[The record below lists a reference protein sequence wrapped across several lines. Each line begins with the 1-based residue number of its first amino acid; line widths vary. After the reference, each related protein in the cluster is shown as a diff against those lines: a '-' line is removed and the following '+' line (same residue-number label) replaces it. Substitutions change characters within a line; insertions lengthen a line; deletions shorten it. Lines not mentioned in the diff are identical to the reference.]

1 MARVKKNHYRLGQD
15 VVFIWSG
22 KLRMG
27 NIEERRPKNKKIFYN
42 VRGDDGKLY
51 EHMHVDDSEIAAI
64 LSHET
69 AIVGKALAK
78 KKEMSLEPEVEEFE
92 SLDDPLEDI

>member
-1 MARVKKNHYRLGQD
+1 MTRVKKNHYRLGQD

-51 EHMHVDDSEIAAI
+51 EHLYVDDSEIAAI

-69 AIVGKALAK
+69 AIIGKSLAK
-78 KKEMSLEPEVEEFE
+78 KKDIAIEPEVEEFE
-92 SLDDPLEDI
+92 SLDDSLMDV